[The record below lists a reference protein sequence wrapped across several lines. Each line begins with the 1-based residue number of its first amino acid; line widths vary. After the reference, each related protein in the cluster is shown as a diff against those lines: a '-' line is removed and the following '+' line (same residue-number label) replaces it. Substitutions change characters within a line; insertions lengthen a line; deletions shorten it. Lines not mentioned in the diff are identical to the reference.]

1 MSDRYVWEQNIPQ
14 PTLRDVVLTTA
25 LSKPSSGFTLNP
37 LGVAGFF
44 GGDSAVRGM
53 ATANLIRNR
62 RWFGWYNTPGSYQ
75 IAQKFGPLGRWK
87 LCDGFF
93 PGGEHHPAR
102 LFGLEGKE
110 GAQFLAVHSGSN
122 FARTGHLAYLHQEE
136 GVWAG
141 SVLCALVADWFCFAS
156 IALGILANGLAC
168 FVIGSGNL
176 TFAHHKPAGK
186 APPGDGVLMGE
197 SDVVVLIGKEGA
209 VNTFTRGHFQVEY
222 RNQHVEQS
230 KAHSN
235 AGSSRSTPDDIPGLE
250 SQSDHPSQATL
261 HADIQSESHMLE

>member
-1 MSDRYVWEQNIPQ
+1 MPYVPYTNILDVDIQDIPQ
-14 PTLRDVVLTTA
+14 TALRDVVLTTA

-44 GGDSAVRGM
+44 GGDSAVHGM

-62 RWFGWYNTPGSYQ
+62 RWFGWYDTPGSYE
-75 IAQKFGPLGRWK
+75 IAKKFGPLGRWK

-136 GVWAG
+136 GARTTPTTVTIVDLPHVPDESVRPSLSTPVRVSAFYALVPILVSWAG
-141 SVLCALVADWFCFAS
+141 SVLCALVADWFCVAS

-168 FVIGSGNL
+168 FSS
-176 TFAHHKPAGK
+176 
-186 APPGDGVLMGE
+186 APG
-197 SDVVVLIGKEGA
+197 
-209 VNTFTRGHFQVEY
+209 T
-222 RNQHVEQS
+222 
-230 KAHSN
+230 
-235 AGSSRSTPDDIPGLE
+235 
-250 SQSDHPSQATL
+250 
-261 HADIQSESHMLE
+261 